1 VKTRVMLQRSP
12 EPRTT
17 CDNEVFGTDRV
28 NSGGGRTGRRRGISA
43 CATNDDYWLVDEP
56 NKNTRESMRRG

>member
-1 VKTRVMLQRSP
+1 MLQRSP

-28 NSGGGRTGRRRGISA
+28 NSGGGRTGRRRGYLR
-43 CATNDDYWLVDEP
+43 ATNDDYWLVDEP
-56 NKNTRESMRRG
+56 NKNIRESVRRG